1 MSQKHRRHFARVVA
15 LFAAK
20 RIFPWV
26 NSHMCF
32 EVTSCCARVVT
43 LRAIEGLLTW
53 MSQQVCLESISC
65 GARVATLIALE
76 RLFSRMF
83 PHVLLQISSF
93 CAGVLTLV
101 AAVGLDYILQRFF
114 RDFCHFTSKSS
125 VGCRW
130 CRRLK
135 DNWTQKSSN
144 MTYCSYSHKCKIS
157 QQL

>member
-1 MSQKHRRHFARVVA
+1 MSIGTRVEKCPCRVGKMSICTLYKTDHHFWTKADWKLKLSVKVHCDE
-15 LFAAK
+15 LVFKFYFTNQSWKMSMQSWKNVFFFAK
-20 RIFPWV
+20 QF
-26 NSHMCF
+26 
-32 EVTSCCARVVT
+32 T
-43 LRAIEGLLTW
+43 
-53 MSQQVCLESISC
+53 IS
-65 GARVATLIALE
+65 T
-76 RLFSRMF
+76 
-83 PHVLLQISSF
+83 
-93 CAGVLTLV
+93 
-101 AAVGLDYILQRFF
+101 VGLDCILQRFF